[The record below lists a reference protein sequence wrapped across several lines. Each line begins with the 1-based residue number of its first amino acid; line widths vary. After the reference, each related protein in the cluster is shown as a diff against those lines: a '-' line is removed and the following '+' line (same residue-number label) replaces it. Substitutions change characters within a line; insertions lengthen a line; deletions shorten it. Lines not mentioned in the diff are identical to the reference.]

1 MQKNTT
7 IDKKIPVTVRVTGCL
22 QGIKVLNSGDADEK
36 SVVGAG
42 IYAMEHK

>member
-22 QGIKVLNSGDADEK
+22 QGIKVLNSGDVKKISAIDPH
-36 SVVGAG
+36 VIRAFP
-42 IYAMEHK
+42 